1 MKFPLLLTVLLLSL
15 AAARVQAAPA
25 PAGSDSAA
33 EKDLRELVRQPSKDW
48 QAKHAKPKVN
58 VLLLIDKTKIRK
70 GESFGYRLE
79 TQNDGKE
86 PLAFNEP
93 APSFIKEGSLCGAS
107 AFKVYVTPPGGKPGL
122 APCAPKSAVRTS
134 TAAAAEPETGLAL
147 TLQPGE
153 YLLTRPSGPANRF
166 RPLLSALSFDAV
178 GTYAFKVVYEPKGGA
193 RSTSNTVTLEVVP

>member
-1 MKFPLLLTVLLLSL
+1 MKFPLLLTVLLLS
-15 AAARVQAAPA
+15 ASVRVQAAAPA
-25 PAGSDSAA
+25 PASDSAA

-48 QAKHAKPKVN
+48 QAKHGKPKVN

-70 GESFGYRLE
+70 GEPFGYRIE

-93 APSFIKEGSLCGAS
+93 APSFIKEGSLCGVS
-107 AFKVYVTPPGGKPGL
+107 AFKIYVTPPGGKAGL
-122 APCAPKSAVRTS
+122 APCAPKSAVQTS
-134 TAAAAEPETGLAL
+134 TGTAAEPETGLAL

-166 RPLLSALSFDAV
+166 RPLLSAASFDAV
-178 GTYAFKVVYEPKGGA
+178 GTYSFKVVYEPKGGA
-193 RSTSNTVTLEVVP
+193 RATSNTVTLEVVP